1 MAAVGMYL
9 SSSDLLAKVLP
20 DLVDKAT
27 PNGTAQ
33 DADGFGLDDIASML
47 LKNFMK

>member
-1 MAAVGMYL
+1 M
-9 SSSDLLAKVLP
+9 DNLL
-20 DLVDKAT
+20 
-27 PNGTAQ
+27 NGTAQ